1 MQTRGDGSE
10 LLIRAVRPTNAYE
23 ETMQRLLQSIRLG
36 VIPPGERLPPER
48 DLAGM
53 LGVSRDTVREA
64 ISTLADAGYV
74 VSRRGRYGGTF
85 VVEELPQGQLSGTEA
100 VVTAEEVE
108 DVTILRRV
116 LEIGAAREAAARDL
130 TSVERSA
137 LVQAL
142 EACTNCADGDHRR
155 LDSRLHLLI
164 AETSG
169 SPSLVPL
176 AANIRTRV
184 NALLEAIPVLEPN
197 ILHSSKQHTVIVSA
211 ILAGRPEAAAEAMAE
226 HLEGSAAL
234 LRCFLSDSLN
244 ND

>member
-1 MQTRGDGSE
+1 MQRRGDEAE

-23 ETMQRLLQSIRLG
+23 ESMQRLLQSIRLG
-36 VIPPGERLPPER
+36 VITPGERLPAER

-53 LGVSRDTVREA
+53 LKVSRDTVREA
-64 ISTLADAGYV
+64 LSTLADAGYV

-85 VVEELPQGQLSGTEA
+85 VVDELPQGPLSGTAA
-100 VVTAEEVE
+100 VVTADEVE
-108 DVTILRRV
+108 DVTVLRRV

-130 TSVERSA
+130 TSTERSSLARA
-137 LVQAL
+137 LD
-142 EACTNCADGDHRR
+142 ACTTCPPEHHRR

-164 AETSG
+164 AELSG

-197 ILHSSKQHTVIVSA
+197 IVHSTEQHTAIVAA
-211 ILAGRPEAAAEAMAE
+211 ILAGRPQAAAEAMAE

-234 LRCFLSDSLN
+234 LRGFLSDTV
-244 ND
+244 DDD

>member
-1 MQTRGDGSE
+1 MERTGDEAE

-23 ETMQRLLQSIRLG
+23 ESMQRLLQSIRLG
-36 VIPPGERLPPER
+36 VIPPGQRLPAER

-53 LGVSRDTVREA
+53 LKVSRDTVREA
-64 ISTLADAGYV
+64 LSTLADAGYV
-74 VSRRGRYGGTF
+74 ISRRGRYGGTF
-85 VVEELPQGQLSGTEA
+85 VVDELPHGPLTGTAA

-108 DVTILRRV
+108 DVSVLRRV

-130 TSVERSA
+130 TSVERSS
-137 LVQAL
+137 LTQAL
-142 EACTNCADGDHRR
+142 EACTSCPPDDHRR

-164 AETSG
+164 AELSG

-197 ILHSSKQHTVIVSA
+197 IVHSTEQHTAIVTA

-226 HLEGSAAL
+226 HIEGSAAL
-234 LRCFLSDSLN
+234 LRGFLSDTV
-244 ND
+244 DDD

>member
-1 MQTRGDGSE
+1 MLTNGDGAE
-10 LLIRAVRPTNAYE
+10 LLIRVVRPTNAYE

-36 VIPPGERLPPER
+36 VIPPGERLPAER

-64 ISTLADAGYV
+64 LSTLVDAGYV

-85 VVEELPQGQLSGTEA
+85 VVEELPPNRLTVSEA
-100 VVTAEEVE
+100 IVTAEEVE
-108 DVTILRRV
+108 DVTVLRRV
-116 LEIGAAREAAARDL
+116 LEIGAAREAAARELSSDERFAL
-130 TSVERSA
+130 T
-137 LVQAL
+137 QAL
-142 EACTNCADGDHRR
+142 EACTEASGADHRR

-164 AETSG
+164 AELSG

-176 AANIRTRV
+176 AANVRTRA

-197 ILHSSKQHTVIVSA
+197 ISHSDEQHAAIVSA
-211 ILAGRPEAAAEAMAE
+211 ILAGRPGAAAEAMAE

-234 LRCFLSDSLN
+234 LRGFLSDA
-244 ND
+244 